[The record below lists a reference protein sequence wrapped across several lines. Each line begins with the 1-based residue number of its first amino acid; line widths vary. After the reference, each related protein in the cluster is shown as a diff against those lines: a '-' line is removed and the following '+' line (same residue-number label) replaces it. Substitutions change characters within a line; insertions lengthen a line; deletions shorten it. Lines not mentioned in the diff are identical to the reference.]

1 MISARRS
8 DLLRNHVI
16 IIGGGPAGL
25 ALAGRLSQTA
35 ARVTIV
41 ERQPIDALADPA
53 PDGRDI
59 ALTHRSVDMLRE
71 LGAWPRIP
79 RDEIHP
85 LRAARVLNGRSL
97 LALSFAPDAA
107 DTDRLG
113 YLVSNHVIRRAL
125 FEALADQPRLDWHC
139 GASVAEIDARRD
151 NVRVVLADGTQ
162 LAGDLIVGAD
172 SRFSFVRDQLGIA
185 AECTR
190 LGKSMLVCRVT
201 HEIDHGGVAT
211 EWFDHGQ
218 TVALL
223 PLGEGQSSAVVTLAD
238 GAAKEVAALSLDR
251 LGEELTRRFHRRF
264 GTMRAIS
271 PIHVYP
277 LTVTWSRHFAATR
290 AALVGDAAVGMHPVT
305 AHGFNLGLSGVDR
318 LGGLLAA
325 TIARGRDVGDP
336 LPLRRFEAGHRAATL
351 PLYRATNMI
360 VRLFTDDRPL
370 ARAARDMTIGL
381 GVRLPPVRHAV
392 SAMLAQHAPTSRW
405 PRFPLLPRP
414 R

>member
-1 MISARRS
+1 M
-8 DLLRNHVI
+8 RNHVI

-25 ALAGRLSQTA
+25 ALAGCLAATA
-35 ARVTIV
+35 ARITIV

-59 ALTHRSVDMLRE
+59 ALTHRSVAILRA
-71 LGAWPRIP
+71 LGAWQLIP

-85 LRAARVLNGRSL
+85 LRAARVFNGRSL

-107 DTDRLG
+107 DSDRLG
-113 YLVSNHVIRRAL
+113 HLVANNLIRRAL
-125 FEALADQPRLDWHC
+125 FDALADHPQLAWQC
-139 GASVAEIDARRD
+139 GAGVVELNARREG
-151 NVRVVLADGTQ
+151 VRALLDDGTQ
-162 LAGDLIVGAD
+162 ITGDLVVGAD

-185 AECTR
+185 ADCTR
-190 LGKSMLVCRVT
+190 LGKSMLVCRVA
-201 HEIDHGGVAT
+201 HGVAHGGVAT

-223 PLGEGQSSAVVTLAD
+223 PLGEGQSSAVLTLAD
-238 GAAKEVAALSLDR
+238 GAAKQVAALSSDR
-251 LGEELTRRFHRRF
+251 LGEELTRRFHGRF
-264 GTMRAIS
+264 GTMRVIAPAHI
-271 PIHVYP
+271 YP
-277 LTVTWSRHFAATR
+277 LTTTWSRHFATTR
-290 AALVGDAAVGMHPVT
+290 AALIGDAAVGMHPVT

-325 TIARGRDVGDP
+325 TIARGGDVGHP
-336 LPLRRFEAGHRAATL
+336 LLLRRFEAGHRAATL

-370 ARAARDMTIGL
+370 ARATRAIAIGL
-381 GVRLPPVRHAV
+381 GARLPPVRRSV
-392 SAMLAQHAPTSRW
+392 SAILTQHAPQRVR
-405 PRFPLLPRP
+405 PRFPPLPRL